1 MKKKNNLKNSI
12 YLKGI
17 LPVLLTPMLSNGE
30 IDKIS
35 TFKLINYLTKKKVS
49 GFWCL
54 GSTGEELNIT
64 RERRLTFI
72 QTVVEANYKNLPII
86 TGTGEN
92 NAESIL
98 KFIDEIKHLNIS
110 GIQYLPRDT
119 KLSDSQLINEIKYL
133 SKNSKFPIWLYNNIL
148 RGKEL
153 SFNLVKELANEDNIH
168 GIKYGAKN
176 HLEYIRITSLHE
188 KKFQVLSA
196 GNFFLGNLLYGC
208 DAGTASEAN
217 CWPEKYI
224 KIYDLFK
231 KKKYDSA
238 IQLQQKLI
246 ELSKSIPKTGNGEN
260 SAEEKYILNIKGIC
274 KPYTNNLYR
283 TYNYKEKKICR
294 KILKKYKII

>member
-1 MKKKNNLKNSI
+1 MQKYKNTKNKR
-12 YLKGI
+12 YFKGI
-17 LPVLLTPMLSNGE
+17 LPVLLTPMLANGE
-30 IDKIS
+30 IDKKS
-35 TFKLINYLTKKKVS
+35 TFRLIHYLTKKNVS

-64 RERRLTFI
+64 RKRRLSFI
-72 QTVVEANYKNLPII
+72 KTVIEANYKNLPII

-92 NAESIL
+92 NSDSIL
-98 KFIDEIKHLNIS
+98 EFIDEIKNLNIH

-119 KLSDSQLINEIKYL
+119 KLSDEQLINEINYL

-153 SFNLVKELANEDNIH
+153 SFKILKRLVNNKNIH

-176 HLEYIRITSLHE
+176 HLEYIRVTSLHN
-188 KKFQVLSA
+188 KNFQVLSA
-196 GNFFLGNLLYGC
+196 GNFFLGNLFYGC

-224 KIYDLFK
+224 KIYNLFK
-231 KKKYDSA
+231 KKNFSSA
-238 IQLQQKLI
+238 INLQQNLI

-260 SAEEKYILNIKGIC
+260 SAEEKYILSLKGIC
-274 KPYTNNLYR
+274 KPYVNNLYR
-283 TYNYKEKKICR
+283 SYNLQEKKLCK
-294 KILKKYKII
+294 KILKQHKFL